1 MLKRTR
7 VFVVLFFLLS
17 AAIFG
22 GRRFYLSVHT
32 DRIFPTINVPSE
44 SITVSVKGGDEAI
57 LEGVTAEDNRD
68 GDLTDQ
74 LFIESRS
81 GFDKDKKFTVNIAVS
96 DSANHITKAT
106 REVSY
111 SDYTAPQFEL
121 SGPLVFPKAAN
132 SQDDVNIV
140 AYLTAHDVLDG
151 NVSNKIRISGDYTMN
166 VYSEGDYPMEF
177 IVTNSMGDTSTLPVT
192 VKLCNPVVENSLPQ
206 IRLKQYLINTPV
218 GTGVNLDDMIEDIT
232 YRGYVFNKSEDGNYY
247 SGEYTT
253 NGEAIMISSSLLKRT
268 GTVDFETPGVYEI
281 TYTYEDAENEIENY
295 SRLYVVVAE

>member
-1 MLKRTR
+1 M
-7 VFVVLFFLLS
+7 
-17 AAIFG
+17 
-22 GRRFYLSVHT
+22 
-32 DRIFPTINVPSE
+32 
-44 SITVSVKGGDEAI
+44 
-57 LEGVTAEDNRD
+57 
-68 GDLTDQ
+68 
-74 LFIESRS
+74 
-81 GFDKDKKFTVNIAVS
+81 NIAVS

-247 SGEYTT
+247 CGEYTP
-253 NGEAIMISSSLLKRT
+253 NGEAIMISSNSLKRT

>member
-1 MLKRTR
+1 
-7 VFVVLFFLLS
+7 
-17 AAIFG
+17 
-22 GRRFYLSVHT
+22 
-32 DRIFPTINVPSE
+32 
-44 SITVSVKGGDEAI
+44 
-57 LEGVTAEDNRD
+57 
-68 GDLTDQ
+68 
-74 LFIESRS
+74 
-81 GFDKDKKFTVNIAVS
+81 
-96 DSANHITKAT
+96 
-106 REVSY
+106 
-111 SDYTAPQFEL
+111 
-121 SGPLVFPKAAN
+121 
-132 SQDDVNIV
+132 
-140 AYLTAHDVLDG
+140 
-151 NVSNKIRISGDYTMN
+151 MN

-247 SGEYTT
+247 CGEYTT
-253 NGEAIMISSSLLKRT
+253 NGEAIMISSNSLKRT